1 MDRPARRSVA
11 PVLRFDCWFV
21 PPAGVISGV
30 AFAVFAVRRAI
41 PCPTLR
47 VGNWHGLVNPMTPWR
62 LRVDRPDWT
71 RVGSSRRFIARR

>member
-21 PPAGVISGV
+21 PPAGVISG

-41 PCPTLR
+41 PCPKPR
-47 VGNWHGLVNPMTPWR
+47 VGNRHGLGDTMTPWR

-71 RVGSSRRFIARR
+71 RVASSGPFIARR

>member
-1 MDRPARRSVA
+1 M
-11 PVLRFDCWFV
+11 LQFDGWFV

-41 PCPTLR
+41 PYPTLR
-47 VGNWHGLVNPMTPWR
+47 VGNWHGLVDTMTLWR

-71 RVGSSRRFIARR
+71 RVGSSRPFIARR